1 MVSSFFKIAFGFVAL
16 ICLVSLIIAFVA
28 MHNLGAGSDFPY
40 LFLAI
45 VGGIGFWIYFRS
57 KNRAQEV
64 AQDNLALI
72 EMRKSQRSGNGVRLE
87 GLGAA
92 IDLRRNDLIISRH
105 GTASFFTQGIKGDKT
120 IPFSSITAVQ
130 FKNSQRHMSGYIQFS
145 IHGEIASARGIW
157 NATLD
162 ENTVM
167 FTFEQAPAF
176 EKLRNEIEAKIGSD
190 RASNV
195 VTSTFADE
203 LTKLAD
209 LRDRGVLDDSE
220 FQEQKAKLRA
230 ATS

>member
-1 MVSSFFKIAFGFVAL
+1 
-16 ICLVSLIIAFVA
+16 
-28 MHNLGAGSDFPY
+28 
-40 LFLAI
+40 
-45 VGGIGFWIYFRS
+45 
-57 KNRAQEV
+57 
-64 AQDNLALI
+64 
-72 EMRKSQRSGNGVRLE
+72 
-87 GLGAA
+87 
-92 IDLRRNDLIISRH
+92 
-105 GTASFFTQGIKGDKT
+105 
-120 IPFSSITAVQ
+120 
-130 FKNSQRHMSGYIQFS
+130 
-145 IHGEIASARGIW
+145 
-157 NATLD
+157 
-162 ENTVM
+162 M